1 MHLLLVEDD
10 YGVANFIQSGLINEQ
25 IGVDVALDGRS
36 AVEKSSNQTYDLII
50 LDVMLPVM
58 DGFEVCQHLRQEG
71 VQTPILMLT
80 AKDDVEEKVRGLEL
94 GADDYLTKPFEFKEL
109 LARIQ
114 ALRRRRRALELV
126 PVIQVADLILDK
138 TAREARRDQELIPLT
153 PREFAIL
160 EYLMANVGRALS
172 RKMIEEEIFGSPND
186 AGSNLVD
193 VYIRRLRQKIDKRFA
208 PTLIHTVR
216 GVGYMLKTPSSD

>member
-10 YGVANFIQSGLINEQ
+10 RWVANFIQKGLEGEQ
-25 IGVDVALDGRS
+25 FGVDLATDGQC
-36 AVEKSSNQTYDLII
+36 AIEKSASESYDLII

-58 DGFEVCQHLRQEG
+58 DGFEVCRHLRQQG

-80 AKDDVEEKVRGLEL
+80 AKDDVNEKVRGLEL

-114 ALRRRRRALELV
+114 ALGRRRRALDLV
-126 PVIQVADLILDK
+126 AVIQVADLILDK
-138 TAREARRDQELIPLT
+138 TAREVRRDNESIPLT

-160 EYLMANVGRALS
+160 EYLMENVGRGA
-172 RKMIEEEIFGSPND
+172 RI
-186 AGSNLVD
+186 LVGGG
-193 VYIRRLRQKIDKRFA
+193 L
-208 PTLIHTVR
+208 
-216 GVGYMLKTPSSD
+216 

>member
-10 YGVANFIQSGLINEQ
+10 PWVANFIQRGLIIER
-25 IGVDVALDGRS
+25 IGVDLASDGRC
-36 AVEKSSNQTYDLII
+36 AIEKSSGQTYDLII

-58 DGFEVCQHLRQEG
+58 DGFEVCRHLRKQG

-80 AKDDVEEKVRGLEL
+80 AKDDVDEKVRGLEL

-114 ALRRRRRALELV
+114 ALGRRRRALDLV
-126 PVIQVADLILDK
+126 SVIQVADLSLDK
-138 TAREARRDQELIPLT
+138 TAREVRRNHEVISLT

-160 EYLMANVGRALS
+160 EYLMENVGRALS
-172 RKMIEEEIFGSPND
+172 RNIIEEQVFGSPND
-186 AGSNLVD
+186 AGTNLVD
-193 VYIRRLRQKIDKRFA
+193 VYIRRLRQKIDQGFS
-208 PTLIHTVR
+208 PMLIHTVR
-216 GVGYMLKTPSSD
+216 GVGYMLKTP

>member
-10 YGVANFIQSGLINEQ
+10 YWASKFIRTGLISQN
-25 IGVDVALDGRS
+25 ICVDLAVDGRY
-36 AVEKSSNQTYDLII
+36 AIEKSASQAYDLII

-58 DGFEVCQHLRQEG
+58 DGFEVCQPLRQQG

-80 AKDDVEEKVRGLEL
+80 AKDDVDEKVRGLAL

-114 ALRRRRRALELV
+114 ALGRRRRALDLV
-126 PVIQVADLILDK
+126 AVIQVADLILDK
-138 TAREARRDQELIPLT
+138 TTREVRRNNKLIPLT

-160 EYLMANVGRALS
+160 EYLTENVGRALS
-172 RKMIEEEIFGSPND
+172 RKMIEEQVFGSPND
-186 AGSNLVD
+186 AGTNLVD
-193 VYIRRLRQKIDKRFA
+193 VYIRRIRQKIDRGFS
-208 PTLIHTVR
+208 PVLIHTVR
-216 GVGYMLKTPSSD
+216 SVGYMLKTS